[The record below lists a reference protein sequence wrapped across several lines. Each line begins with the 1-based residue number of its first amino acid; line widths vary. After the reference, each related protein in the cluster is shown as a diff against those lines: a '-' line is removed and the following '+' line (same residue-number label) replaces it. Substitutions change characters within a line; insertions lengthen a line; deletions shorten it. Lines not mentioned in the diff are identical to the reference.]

1 MPLTLIL
8 AYPFPHSP
16 FMLRSL
22 KPPSSLS
29 LLRSLY
35 AEHPHPHSSLRN
47 ASHTHPQS
55 TVGRGRRIAPARRA
69 SPPPSCW
76 AVVLHAVPSP
86 LHTEGRE
93 IENRAAIGGE
103 ETDGKGLARRVHAVP
118 PPALGSDAACHRRE
132 LPCCCHRSC
141 LFWRRWRRE
150 RKNAVEKGNV
160 SCEPW
165 AEEMLH
171 PRCRWKSS
179 MRRRRGLPRVGRR
192 RRRLMPLSPSEL
204 AAVDDGKPKPSPAK
218 GFRPPQVL
226 LPEKGTA
233 SP

>member
-1 MPLTLIL
+1 
-8 AYPFPHSP
+8 
-16 FMLRSL
+16 MLRSL
-22 KPPSSLS
+22 KPPSSMS

-47 ASHTHPQS
+47 VSHTHTHKARLAEGGES
-55 TVGRGRRIAPARRA
+55 HRRRA
-69 SPPPSCW
+69 SPPPSRW
-76 AVVLHAVPSP
+76 AVVLHAVPSV

-132 LPCCCHRSC
+132 LPCHCHRSC
-141 LFWRRWRRE
+141 LCRRCWRRE

-165 AEEMLH
+165 AEEKLH
-171 PRCRWKSS
+171 PRCRWRSS
-179 MRRRRGLPRVGRR
+179 VRRRRGLLRVGRR
-192 RRRLMPLSPSEL
+192 RRRLTPLSPSEL
-204 AAVDDGKPKPSPAK
+204 AAADDGKPKLSPAK